1 MDNVFELYEKFKNK
15 DRTKRHFLTFNDK
28 KIEVSLD
35 QYLTVTRHGLEK
47 YEYKDNE
54 IVLKPI
60 KKYIQSKPILTP
72 SATIGYHFFNNDPFW
87 VEKHDKGG
95 FEWVIE

>member
-47 YEYKDNE
+47 YEYK
-54 IVLKPI
+54 
-60 KKYIQSKPILTP
+60 
-72 SATIGYHFFNNDPFW
+72 NNT
-87 VEKHDKGG
+87 
-95 FEWVIE
+95 